1 MVTVEGCEQYGTVW
15 KRFAYEFKDVLIH
28 RTDGFAMLFGIRN
41 LVLVRTSK
49 EGLDV
54 YLEEWKL

>member
-1 MVTVEGCEQYGTVW
+1 M
-15 KRFAYEFKDVLIH
+15 LSH

-41 LVLVRTSK
+41 LVLVRTSE